1 MQKFNKGCGGMLNFF
16 GLKQK
21 PFSKTPDPAFI
32 YLSKEHKEAL
42 ARMQYGAEEK
52 EIIVV
57 TGDIG
62 CGKTTL
68 SRKLLDL
75 LDESFVP
82 FVLINPRGTATQFLR
97 NIVKGFS
104 GNAPRH
110 FKKDLMEQ
118 IYEMLY
124 GFYEQGKTPV
134 LIIDEAQLISSKDIF
149 EEIRLIT
156 NFQLDDENL
165 ISIILLGQPELKEKM
180 KKGNW
185 EAFKQRVGFFYHLG
199 PLSEEETFNYIEH
212 RLTVAGAQYNP
223 FSYETTKRIFH
234 YSFGIPRVINHIAQN
249 ALLIAF
255 AKEKKYIDNE
265 IIEEAALEYTK
276 WN

>member
-1 MQKFNKGCGGMLNFF
+1 MLNFF

>member
-1 MQKFNKGCGGMLNFF
+1 MLNFF

-21 PFSKTPDPAFI
+21 PFSKTPDPSFV

-75 LDESFVP
+75 LDASFVP
-82 FVLINPRGTATQFLR
+82 YVMINPRGTPTQFLR

-104 GNAPRH
+104 GKEPKY

-118 IYEMLY
+118 IYEILFN
-124 GFYEQGKTPV
+124 FYENGKTPV
-134 LIIDEAQLISSKDIF
+134 LIIDEAQLITTKDIF
-149 EEIRLIT
+149 EEIRIIT

-180 KKGNW
+180 QRGNW

-199 PLSEEETFNYIEH
+199 PLTEEETVKYIEH
-212 RLTVAGAQYNP
+212 RLKVAGARQNP
-223 FSYETTKRIFH
+223 FNIESSKLIYKH
-234 YSFGIPRVINHIAQN
+234 SKGIPRVINHIAQN

-255 AKEKKYIDNE
+255 ANEKKYIDRS
-265 IIEEAALEYTK
+265 IIEEAAAEYIN

>member
-1 MQKFNKGCGGMLNFF
+1 MMLDFF

-32 YLSKEHKEAL
+32 YLSKEHKETL

-57 TGDIG
+57 TGEIG

-75 LDESFVP
+75 LDETFVP
-82 FVLINPRGTATQFLR
+82 FLVINPRGTTTQFLR

-104 GNAPRH
+104 GKEPRH

-118 IYEMLY
+118 IYEILFK
-124 GFYEQGKTPV
+124 FYENGKTPV

-165 ISIILLGQPELKEKM
+165 ISIILLGQPELREKL

-199 PLSEEETFNYIEH
+199 RLSEEDTINYIAH
-212 RLTVAGAQYNP
+212 RLTVAGASYNP
-223 FSYETTKRIFH
+223 FSIESAKKIFF
-234 YSFGIPRVINHIAQN
+234 YSKGIPRVINHLAQN

-255 AKEKKYIDNE
+255 EKEKKYIDTQ
-265 IIEEAALEYTK
+265 IADEAALEYTN

>member
-1 MQKFNKGCGGMLNFF
+1 MLDFF

-21 PFSKTPDPAFI
+21 PFSKTPDPAFV
-32 YLSKEHKEAL
+32 YLSKEHREAL

-57 TGDIG
+57 TGEIG

-75 LDESFVP
+75 FDDSFAPYVM
-82 FVLINPRGTATQFLR
+82 INPRGTASQFLR

-104 GNAPRH
+104 GCEPRH

-118 IYEMLY
+118 IYEILFSY
-124 GFYEQGKTPV
+124 YEKGKTPV
-134 LIIDEAQLISSKDIF
+134 LIIDEAQLISSKNIF

-165 ISIILLGQPELKEKM
+165 ISIILLGQPELKDKM
-180 KKGNW
+180 KRGNW
-185 EAFKQRVGFFYHLG
+185 EAFRQRVGFFYHLG
-199 PLSEEETFNYIEH
+199 PLKEEEIVKYIDH
-212 RLTVAGAQYNP
+212 RMKVAGAKQNP
-223 FSYETTKRIFH
+223 FTTDSSKKIFY
-234 YSFGIPRVINHIAQN
+234 YSKGIPRVINHIAQN

-255 AKEKKYIDNE
+255 AKEKKYIDTH
-265 IIEEAALEYTK
+265 IVDEAAMEYTNWK
-276 WN
+276 

>member
-1 MQKFNKGCGGMLNFF
+1 MLEFF

-32 YLSKEHKEAL
+32 YLSTEHKEAL

-52 EIIVV
+52 EIIVI

-68 SRKLLDL
+68 SRKLLDM
-75 LDESFVP
+75 LDENFVP
-82 FVLINPRGTATQFLR
+82 FVMINPRGTPAQFLR

-104 GNAPRH
+104 GKEPKH

-124 GFYEQGKTPV
+124 SFYERGKTPL
-134 LIIDEAQLISSKDIF
+134 LIVDEAQLISSKDIF

-185 EAFKQRVGFFYHLG
+185 EAFRQRVGFFYHLG
-199 PLSEEETFNYIEH
+199 PLNEEETTAYLEH
-212 RLTVAGAQYNP
+212 RMKVAGAKQTP
-223 FSYETTKRIFH
+223 FTPESAKKIFY
-234 YSFGIPRVINHIAQN
+234 YSQGIPRVINHIAQN

-255 AKEKKYIDNE
+255 SHEKKYIDTQVVD
-265 IIEEAALEYTK
+265 EAAFEYTNWK
-276 WN
+276 

>member
-1 MQKFNKGCGGMLNFF
+1 MLDFF

-32 YLSKEHKEAL
+32 YLSKEHREAL
-42 ARMQYGAEEK
+42 ARMQYGAEER

-57 TGDIG
+57 TGEVG

-68 SRKLLDL
+68 SRKLLDI
-75 LDESFVP
+75 LDDTFVP
-82 FVLINPRGTATQFLR
+82 YVIINPRGTPGQFLR

-104 GNAPRH
+104 GKEPRH

-118 IYEMLY
+118 IYEILY
-124 GFYEQGKTPV
+124 NFYENNKTPL

-180 KKGNW
+180 KRGNW
-185 EAFKQRVGFFYHLG
+185 EAFKQRIGFFYHLG
-199 PLSEEETFNYIEH
+199 PLSEEDTFKYIEH
-212 RLTVAGAQYNP
+212 RLNVAGCNYNP
-223 FSYETTKRIFH
+223 FKPESIKKIFL
-234 YSFGIPRVINHIAQN
+234 YSRGIPRVINHIAQN

-255 AKEKKYIDNE
+255 GNEKKYIDSST
-265 IIEEAALEYTK
+265 IDEAAAEYTN

>member
-1 MQKFNKGCGGMLNFF
+1 MLNFF

-21 PFSKTPDPAFI
+21 PFSKTPDPSFV

-52 EIIVV
+52 EIIVI

-75 LDESFVP
+75 LDDTFVP
-82 FVLINPRGTATQFLR
+82 YVIINPRGTPTQFLR

-104 GNAPRH
+104 GKEPRY

-118 IYEMLY
+118 IYEILFS
-124 GFYEQGKTPV
+124 FYEKGKTPV
-134 LIIDEAQLISSKDIF
+134 LIIDEAQLITTKDIF
-149 EEIRLIT
+149 EEIRIIT

-180 KKGNW
+180 QRGNW

-199 PLSEEETFNYIEH
+199 PLTEDETVKYIEH
-212 RLTVAGAQYNP
+212 RLKVAGAKQNP
-223 FSYETTKRIFH
+223 FSEESARRIFH
-234 YSFGIPRVINHIAQN
+234 YSHGIPRVVNHIAQN

-255 AKEKKYIDNE
+255 ANEKKYIDKQTVD
-265 IIEEAALEYTK
+265 EAASEYIN